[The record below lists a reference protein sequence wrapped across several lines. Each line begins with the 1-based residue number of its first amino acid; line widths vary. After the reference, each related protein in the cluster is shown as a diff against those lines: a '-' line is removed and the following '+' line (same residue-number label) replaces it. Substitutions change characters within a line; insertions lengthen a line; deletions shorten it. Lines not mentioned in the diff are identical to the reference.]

1 MTFRDL
7 KIASVLVV
15 VGMALVAVLALQR
28 LPSGAQLAT
37 HWDIDGNVNGTMPA
51 AVALFFGVGVTAAVS
66 LVLAAVPALEPLQDR
81 MAASAPVYRAAWM
94 GTLILMAVVEAKIAA
109 PAFGWALPAMLP
121 LAGAGLLLIVIG
133 NVLPKSRPSFFVGIR
148 TPWTLTD
155 TDNWVAT
162 HRLGGRTMMLG
173 GLLLVTAGL
182 LPLSAAARMA
192 VLVSALGVAI
202 VPPIVFSWWF
212 WRRHGVRG

>member
-1 MTFRDL
+1 M
-7 KIASVLVV
+7 
-15 VGMALVAVLALQR
+15 
-28 LPSGAQLAT
+28 AT

-94 GTLILMAVVEAKIAA
+94 GTLVLMAVVEAKIAA

-173 GLLLVTAGL
+173 GLLLVAAGL